1 MSLKEKIMFFKK
13 NKTKIKKLESK
24 IRTEELE
31 IIDNKL
37 EENNF
42 KTSELIVIS
51 QLEKK
56 YKIPYIRKN
65 NTNNNVLIKVENITK
80 IFGKNFVALDNISF
94 EVYDGENLAILGGN
108 GAGKTTLVETIA
120 GLNKYSKGTI
130 NYYLEQ
136 KNHFQEKIGIQF
148 QNSSYP
154 SGISVKRVVKFVMDI
169 YNARLDKK
177 EIIELIDIF
186 GLKEFYNKN
195 ASSLSGGQQQRLNAL
210 LAILHRPKI
219 IILDE
224 LSTGLDILIRNKIKR
239 FIKNY
244 AQKHKITVLIISH
257 DMDEVLFLADR
268 IIILMK
274 GKIIYD
280 DSKINTLKNFGTI
293 EKCFEFFNR

>member
-65 NTNNNVLIKVENITK
+65 NTNNKVLIKVENITK
-80 IFGKNFVALDNISF
+80 IFGKNFIALDNISF

-219 IILDE
+219 MILDE

-280 DSKINTLKNFGTI
+280 DSKINTLKNFGTL